1 MLEETITAP
10 VINHRDKT
18 PETWTEIISPK
29 SDLFDVRLGEV
40 WRYRDLLFLFV
51 KRDFAAQYKQT
62 VLGPLW
68 HIIQPIFTTLIF
80 LMLFNKIAK
89 IPTDNLPPVLFY
101 MSSLTIWNY
110 FAACLTNTSTTFL
123 TNANI
128 FGKVYFPRLVLPLSV
143 VVSNIARF
151 AIQFGLLLALMFYYS
166 LSGLYKINIGVHT
179 LLIPA
184 IVIIMAGLGLGLGII
199 ISSLTTKYRD
209 FNVLI
214 TFGVQLLMYA
224 TPVAY
229 PLSYLD
235 KSKLKFLIEWNP
247 LSSLVEAFRYSI
259 FGTGTFNASLFTY
272 SIIFTVGVL
281 FIGVITFNKVERSFM
296 DTV

>member
-1 MLEETITAP
+1 
-10 VINHRDKT
+10 
-18 PETWTEIISPK
+18 
-29 SDLFDVRLGEV
+29 
-40 WRYRDLLFLFV
+40 
-51 KRDFAAQYKQT
+51 
-62 VLGPLW
+62 
-68 HIIQPIFTTLIF
+68 
-80 LMLFNKIAK
+80 MLFTRIAK
-89 IPTDNLPPVLFY
+89 IPTDALPPVLFY

-110 FAACLTNTSTTFL
+110 FAACLTSTSTTFL

-151 AIQFGLLLALMFYYS
+151 GIQLGLLLVLMVFYTFN
-166 LSGLYKINIGVHT
+166 GYKINFGIHT
-179 LLIPA
+179 LLIP
-184 IVIIMAGLGLGLGII
+184 VILLIMAGLGLGLGII

-229 PLSYLD
+229 PLSYLEN
-235 KSKLKFLIEWNP
+235 SRLGTIIQWNP
-247 LSSLVEAFRYSI
+247 LTSLVEGFRYAM
-259 FGTGTFNASLFTY
+259 FGIGTFNVSLFSY
-272 SIIFTVGVL
+272 SILFTILVLIIGVL
-281 FIGVITFNKVERSFM
+281 TFNKVERNFM